1 MLGRLTLYDS
11 VLEVVVANGAYRAI
25 NMATFNAGFKLAWLE
40 SPSKYKRPPGETSAQ
55 TQKRHEPTHPL
66 SSNPSTCRPQSYPD
80 NSPFGPSTRSR
91 SEKATPVP
99 LIAVGRERFRP
110 TARTRRE
117 SCHPNSGRRTRP
129 VRGNRFDS
137 DYKLQRSRPKSWWQE
152 RVQGR
157 QVSAETLAEVTKGT
171 GRLASSSPKPEL

>member
-25 NMATFNAGFKLAWLE
+25 NMATFNAGFKLAWFE
-40 SPSKYKRPPGETSAQ
+40 SPSKYKRPPGETSAHSEE
-55 TQKRHEPTHPL
+55 RHQPTHPL
-66 SSNPSTCRPQSYPD
+66 SSNPSMCRPQSCPD
-80 NSPFGPSTRSR
+80 NFPSGPSTPSR
-91 SEKATPVP
+91 SEKVTPVP
-99 LIAVGRERFRP
+99 PTAVGREQSRP

-129 VRGNRFDS
+129 VRGNRSGS
-137 DYKLQRSRPKSWWQE
+137 DCKLRRSRPKSWWQE